1 VPVSRKSLRKAG
13 RVVRYRLKDG
23 TLQVK
28 RYPAYT
34 PKNVRPRGDTVGDLE
49 AAWER
54 SPKWQKLARR
64 TQDQY
69 VTYMR
74 DLSSMAHVPV
84 GKVARR
90 DLLDLRDAVA
100 EARGHGAAIGFAR
113 ATSAL
118 FSFAVDR
125 EWIDHSPATKLQK
138 DLEHGH
144 LPAWEPHEA
153 ALALR
158 ELPEHLRRAVV
169 LALHTGQRRGDLS
182 ALRWGQYDGRVLR
195 LEQEKT
201 EVRLVI
207 PLLKECRGELDAWRK
222 EGGVVA
228 MPSRTILVNKFGKPW
243 QGSNLSKQLGEAL
256 ATIPGFPPHRNIHGL
271 RKLAAANLAHAGCTL
286 HEISAIT
293 GHKSLAMIQLYTA
306 SVNQEQAA
314 EAAIIKL
321 GQARDR
327 PG

>member
-1 VPVSRKSLRKAG
+1 MSRKSSRKAG

-28 RYPAYT
+28 RYPAYA
-34 PKNVRPRGDTVGDLE
+34 PKNARPRGDTVSDLE

-54 SPKWQKLARR
+54 SPNWKKLARR

-74 DLSSMAHVPV
+74 DLSSMAHVSV
-84 GKVARR
+84 GRVARR

-113 ATSAL
+113 TASAL

-144 LPAWEPHEA
+144 LPAWEPQEA
-153 ALALR
+153 VLALQA
-158 ELPEHLRRAVV
+158 LPEHLRRAVV
-169 LALHTGQRRGDLS
+169 LALHTGQRRGDLI
-182 ALRWGQYDGRVLR
+182 ALRWGQYDGSRLR

-201 EVRLVI
+201 DAKLVI
-207 PLLKECRGELDAWRK
+207 PLVEECRAELDAWRR
-222 EGGVVA
+222 EGDVIA
-228 MPSRTILVNKFGKPW
+228 LPSRTILVNKFGKPW
-243 QGSNLSKQLGEAL
+243 LGSNLSNQLGDAL
-256 ATIPGFPPHRNIHGL
+256 AAIPGFPTGRNIHGL
-271 RKLAAANLAHAGCTL
+271 RKLAATNLAHAGCTL
-286 HEISAIT
+286 HEIAAIT

-327 PG
+327 RRGL